1 MGINVLGEELEDRTI
16 SRDYF
21 TAIFNR
27 SFSYIFVFN
36 ENRVIIDANKPG
48 LKLLFKK
55 KQHNE
60 LADSNIKIENL
71 FHFQFNKMK
80 IEFLNFI
87 SEKDILNSYRFDNIF
102 TFKNTNFPVSC
113 ICSFIEPINQFVLA
127 VKDVSK
133 EKEQEKKLINTIIS
147 TQEKEQQRIAK
158 ELHDSITQNLSGAK
172 MLLAQLK
179 KMEDSSAR
187 NNLIGDLT
195 EILNESIQEARDM
208 SHNIMPPYLRY
219 DLRESITN
227 LADRLSSYSSFKVNL
242 TLKISNHNIEHSLK
256 ASIYRI
262 IQEFANN
269 TTKYAKAK
277 NLDISIIENK
287 KKLKVILKDDGVG
300 FVVNHES
307 LTKGIGWS
315 NIISRIKAFS
325 DEYYISSTPNE
336 GTELLFTISL

>member
-1 MGINVLGEELEDRTI
+1 MGINILGEELEDRTI

-27 SFSYIFVFN
+27 SFNIIFVFN
-36 ENRVIIDANKPG
+36 ENRIIIDANKPG
-48 LKLLFKK
+48 LKLLLKK
-55 KQHNE
+55 NQSVD
-60 LADSNIKIENL
+60 LIDSNIKIENL

-80 IEFLNFI
+80 TEFLKFI
-87 SEKDILNSYRFDNIF
+87 SEKDIINSYRFDNIF
-102 TFKNTNFPVSC
+102 TYKNKNFPVSC
-113 ICSFIEPINQFVLA
+113 ICSFIEPINQFVL
-127 VKDVSK
+127 VIKDVSK

-172 MLLAQLK
+172 MLLSQLK
-179 KMEDSSAR
+179 KIDDSETR
-187 NNLIGDLT
+187 NGLINELT

-219 DLRESITN
+219 DLTESISN
-227 LADRLSSYSSFKVNL
+227 LVDRLNSYSPFKTEL
-242 TLKISNHNIEHSLK
+242 TLNINTKNIEHSLK

-269 TTKYAKAK
+269 TTKYAKAEK
-277 NLDISIIENK
+277 LSITIKEINK
-287 KKLKVILKDDGVG
+287 KLEIAIKDDGIG
-300 FVVNHES
+300 FDLNHES

-325 DEYYISSTPNE
+325 DEYYISSKPNK

>member
-1 MGINVLGEELEDRTI
+1 MGINILGEELEDRTI

-36 ENRVIIDANKPG
+36 EDRVIIDANKPG

-55 KQHNE
+55 NQQND
-60 LADSNIKIENL
+60 LIDNNIKIENL
-71 FHFQFNKMK
+71 FHFQFKKMK
-80 IEFLNFI
+80 TEFLNFI
-87 SEKDILNSYRFDNIF
+87 SEKDILNSYRFDNVF
-102 TFKNTNFPVSC
+102 THKNKKLPVSC
-113 ICSFIEPINQFVLA
+113 ICTFIEPINYFVLV
-127 VKDVSK
+127 VKDISK
-133 EKEQEKKLINTIIS
+133 EKHQEQKLISTIIN

-179 KMEDSSAR
+179 KMEDSNAR

-219 DLRESITN
+219 DLGESITN
-227 LADRLSSYSSFKVNL
+227 LVDRLNSYSSFKVNL
-242 TLKISNHNIEHSLK
+242 TLKLPNLNIEHSLK

-277 NLDISIIENK
+277 NLNISIIQNK
-287 KKLKVILKDDGVG
+287 KKLEITLKDDGVG

-325 DEYYISSTPNE
+325 DEYYISSKPNE